1 MEKKQQ
7 NEKPEWTMI
16 ERLRQLA
23 KKGLAVEVELR
34 DKEGELPVGKISFVG
49 GDYLEFTREDKQ
61 EIAVPGSKND
71 VTSTIVEITTIIALK
86 DIRAISMLTDSL
98 CQQTV
103 TKPIYGD
110 KVAD

>member
-1 MEKKQQ
+1 MEKKQ

-16 ERLRQLA
+16 ERFRQLA
-23 KKGLAVEVELR
+23 KKSLVVEVELR

-49 GDYLEFTREDKQ
+49 DDYLEFTREDKQ
-61 EIAVPGSKND
+61 EIAVPDSKSD
-71 VTSTIVEITTIIALK
+71 IASTVVEITTIIALK

-98 CQQTV
+98 CQQIV
-103 TKPIYGD
+103 TKPIDGD